1 MDDLPIFLIQGKN
14 SERRRNIASI
24 VPITYCFIWKK
35 GSALFSVFENAC
47 PILVNSALSGYN
59 KPDLWFC
66 GLWLKID
73 ASRRQNDPRKPGKL
87 PVSMVRLRSQSVRA
101 NSPREAVVGG
111 EYPRSE
117 PSRRRVWGQRP
128 GQRGAADPQKFHIF
142 ESIAGEKR

>member
-1 MDDLPIFLIQGKN
+1 MSVFPVQGEEIRYHPL
-14 SERRRNIASI
+14 SYMLFYLE
-24 VPITYCFIWKK
+24 TGF
-35 GSALFSVFENAC
+35 ALFSVFESA
-47 PILVNSALSGYN
+47 LVNPALPGYN
-59 KPDLWFC
+59 KPDLSLC

-101 NSPREAVVGG
+101 ECPREAVVGG